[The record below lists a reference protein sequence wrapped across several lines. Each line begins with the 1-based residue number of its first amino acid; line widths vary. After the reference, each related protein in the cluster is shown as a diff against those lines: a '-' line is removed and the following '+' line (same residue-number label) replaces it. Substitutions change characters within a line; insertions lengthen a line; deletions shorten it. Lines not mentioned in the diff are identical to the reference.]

1 MPVLTTR
8 PLHCLPPLILAHM
21 SHEAS
26 FCISITSDTQGMAR
40 PSLLPEGIP
49 HHPCGDAIARKT
61 NPRVWLMSACI
72 RPGGSPRPMPT
83 AAGRRSHHGLTA
95 ISSNSARMQHST
107 DNCTTASSR
116 SAESADVSPDPS
128 RATNQLRV
136 CPISRRQSRSGRL
149 TRRTDAA
156 FQGGALPQRERRPG
170 FLSKRLNSA
179 LS

>member
-8 PLHCLPPLILAHM
+8 PLHCLPPLILTHM

-26 FCISITSDTQGMAR
+26 FCISTTSDTQGMAR

-49 HHPCGDAIARKT
+49 RDPLGDATGRKT
-61 NPRVWLMSACI
+61 NPRVSLMRTCI

-95 ISSNSARMQHST
+95 ISSNSARMQPST
-107 DNCTTASSR
+107 DNCITASSR

-156 FQGGALPQRERRPG
+156 SRRGALSQPERR
-170 FLSKRLNSA
+170 
-179 LS
+179 